1 MTKELDQSGI
11 QNPMRDPQGWLE
23 KYNQEITSMKTC
35 FTSNYLSCDEEI
47 DADTDIYTLN
57 FYANSLDDA
66 LAIILYSYARGDSIH
81 DLRIYLHNVAW
92 PSFDRAVRFVRKHT
106 ERVCFSGIYI
116 TNGGAARRAFA
127 NYAFILCLESDDN
140 RFQYYQEW
148 AGKRVSDCRFLGD
161 LLLRAFL
168 PDFPMEKKYKPCNFN
183 FDAWCNPIL
192 AVLALP
198 AAERPVAMA
207 KHMNNWP
214 RLMKP
219 YGYKA
224 NRNTAPDK
232 DGLFTDF
239 AFEVALAVCAY
250 DIDDSLFCDHP
261 YYPADLVQYYRQHI
275 RHTRDAWRAEGVG
288 AGIPIIAPPPPEKAK
303 LEKSKRKGIARWI
316 ELACDG
322 DIDALET
329 VLETVGKPKKVKDLW
344 ELTAALSENDQAL
357 HADLKD
363 DESLDAQASALLDGR
378 GLSDETD
385 DTTPSQGYH
394 RAAQLIHHLASKLDA
409 NGYRLVLLDN
419 QDDAWHGIA
428 VKTEYHAEISALSEQ
443 LGIVMQDLATV
454 D

>member
-1 MTKELDQSGI
+1 
-11 QNPMRDPQGWLE
+11 
-23 KYNQEITSMKTC
+23 
-35 FTSNYLSCDEEI
+35 
-47 DADTDIYTLN
+47 
-57 FYANSLDDA
+57 
-66 LAIILYSYARGDSIH
+66 
-81 DLRIYLHNVAW
+81 
-92 PSFDRAVRFVRKHT
+92 
-106 ERVCFSGIYI
+106 
-116 TNGGAARRAFA
+116 
-127 NYAFILCLESDDN
+127 ESDEK

-148 AGKRVSDCRFLGD
+148 AYKLKEDCRFLGD

-168 PDFPMEKKYKPCNFN
+168 PDFPIEKKYKPCKSC
-183 FDAWCNPIL
+183 FDAWGNPIL
-192 AVLALP
+192 AVLSLP
-198 AAERPVAMA
+198 AAERPAAMA

-261 YYPADLVQYYRQHI
+261 YYPADLVQYYRQHL

-288 AGIPIIAPPPPEKAK
+288 AGIPITAPPPPEKAK
-303 LEKSKRKGIARWI
+303 LDKSKRKGIARWI

-322 DIDALET
+322 DIDAVET

-378 GLSDETD
+378 GVRDETNETD
-385 DTTPSQGYH
+385 DTAPNEGQGYH
-394 RAAQLIHHLASKLDA
+394 RAAQLIHHLANQLDE

-428 VKTEYHAEISALSEQ
+428 VKTAYHAELLALSEQ
-443 LGIVMQDLATV
+443 LGIVIQDLATIELEPETSLI
-454 D
+454 